1 MEAGELLGLE
11 LILGNEQM
19 MLGNVPTRG
28 KGALRYDKKSAVI
41 PQIETIT
48 RQVGG
53 CCLKPTPG
61 HVSYNTVLVGPIVSG
76 TSCLLGPSGGSAEA
90 SHGEKRLRW
99 GRCSLAPTQAHSS
112 DSWGTFPWPLTISA
126 LEEKSICDTAAGLAL
141 LVWNPLHG
149 AKARKGVTCWAEH
162 RPSITS
168 CVCER

>member
-76 TSCLLGPSGGSAEA
+76 TSCLLGPSGAVPKPAMRRRGSDGADA
-90 SHGEKRLRW
+90 PWPPLRPTPVIVGAPSHGLSP
-99 GRCSLAPTQAHSS
+99 SL
-112 DSWGTFPWPLTISA
+112 L
-126 LEEKSICDTAAGLAL
+126 
-141 LVWNPLHG
+141 
-149 AKARKGVTCWAEH
+149 
-162 RPSITS
+162 
-168 CVCER
+168 